1 MPEHHFVLRPFVPR
15 SILSKAFIQVLVV
28 PTLIFSATAALA
40 QSDAV
45 AQNNDDDIRV
55 HIQPRESLLAQ
66 SQAQASPRDR
76 KPQPDSATRQQP
88 PAPNPIQPVY
98 ITVPAGTKLPLV
110 LARPLSL
117 KHTKP
122 GDMAY
127 LQTTFP
133 ITVDG
138 QMAIPPGTF
147 LQGTIEKITRK
158 DRLYRVLGFELR
170 SVEIIFPT
178 GYTVNVSGLLEADPV
193 IGQSS
198 APEIETRDSPPILAA
213 TGGPTPPPLP
223 PLPSATLPKAPII
236 IGVVGAVGAVVI
248 SLVLINRNDIL
259 MHPGVS
265 MEAVL
270 PEPLELDEDR
280 VMVAVQQY
288 AGQAAISPPVPQPP
302 TMGTCWTAGSA
313 GTPDTVIPG
322 TPPQTIPGTPSITIP
337 GNPPTVIPGS
347 PPVTIPGTPPTVIH
361 GTPATDRT
369 PYPCPK

>member
-1 MPEHHFVLRPFVPR
+1 MLEHHFVLRPFVAP
-15 SILSKAFIQVLVV
+15 STLSKAFIQVLVV
-28 PTLIFSATAALA
+28 PALIFSATAAVG
-40 QSDAV
+40 QD
-45 AQNNDDDIRV
+45 NDDDIRV
-55 HIQPRESLLAQ
+55 HIQPRESLLAE
-66 SQAQASPRDR
+66 SQAQPSPQDR
-76 KPQPDSATRQQP
+76 QNPPQPDSPTQQQT
-88 PAPNPIQPVY
+88 PAPSPIEPMY
-98 ITVPAGTKLPLV
+98 LTVPAGTKLPLV

-133 ITVDG
+133 IAIGG

-170 SVEIIFPT
+170 SVQVIFST
-178 GYTVNVSGLLEADPV
+178 GYTVTIAGPLEAEPV
-193 IGQSS
+193 IGQSA
-198 APEIETRDSPPILAA
+198 APEIETGDPPVLAA

-223 PLPSATLPKAPII
+223 PLPSAKLPTAPIV
-236 IGVVGAVGAVVI
+236 IGVVAAVGITVT
-248 SLVLINRNDIL
+248 SLVLINRGDIL

-270 PEPLELDEDR
+270 PAPLELDEDR
-280 VMVAVQQY
+280 VMVAVQQS
-288 AGQAAISPPVPQPP
+288 AGQPPSIPQPP
-302 TMGTCWTAGSA
+302 TMGTCWTAGSP

-322 TPPQTIPGTPSITIP
+322 TPEVTIPDTPD
-337 GNPPTVIPGS
+337 TVIPGTS
-347 PPVTIPGTPPTVIH
+347 
-361 GTPATDRT
+361 ATDPT